1 MIHAYFEKILLI
13 SGEKLMFV
21 LSDNMVYEFVYI
33 SMSGKYAHQST
44 QVITL
49 RIGI

>member
-1 MIHAYFEKILLI
+1 MIHAYFEKILL
-13 SGEKLMFV
+13 SREKLMFV

-33 SMSGKYAHQST
+33 SVSGKCAHWST

-49 RIGI
+49 KIGI